1 LFADPLLAA
10 LDMNRDTL
18 VVAAAWYF
26 VFVVSTVL
34 HEAAHALA
42 AWKLG
47 DSTAYEGGQV
57 TINPL
62 PHIEREPIGMVAAP
76 LISLFVYQSTF
87 VFGWA
92 SAPYNVHW
100 ALAHPKRAAAMALA
114 GPAANLLLAIIAAVS
129 LKIGLEQ
136 GYFVVPDFRSFRDIE
151 RSALVE
157 AAELGT
163 AVGAAKLL
171 SILFSLNLMLCFL
184 NLLPLPPL
192 DGSAIVPLFVSHEGA
207 AKFRFY
213 ASQPAFWMIGMMVA
227 WNLFP
232 KIFNPIYDRALSL
245 LYQGA

>member
-1 LFADPLLAA
+1 VFAEPLLAVFE
-10 LDMNRDTL
+10 MNRDTL
-18 VVAAAWYF
+18 IVAAAWYF
-26 VFVVSTVL
+26 VFVVSTVM

-47 DSTAYEGGQV
+47 DPTAYEGGQV

-62 PHIEREPIGMVAAP
+62 PHIEREPVGMVAAP
-76 LISLFVYQSTF
+76 LISLFVYQGTF

-100 ALAHPKRAAAMALA
+100 ALAHPKRAALMALA
-114 GPAANLLLAIIAAVS
+114 GPAANLMLVIIAAVG
-129 LKIGLEQ
+129 LRIGLEQ
-136 GYFVVPDFRSFRDIE
+136 GYFVVPDFRDFREIE

-163 AVGAAKLL
+163 AIGAAKLL
-171 SILFSLNLMLCFL
+171 SILFSLNLMLCLF

-192 DGSAIVPLFVSHEGA
+192 DGSALIPLFISNEGA

-232 KIFNPIYDRALSL
+232 KVFNPVFDRVLWL
-245 LYQGA
+245 LYHG